1 MRKRN
6 DAVITHFFGLTE
18 ELLLLNPLL
27 KKKLIHLDQLQE
39 KYSLSNSQ
47 VSILI
52 LLSKYHSLTVSEISR
67 RLDMAKPNIT
77 PVVERLYRRGLVS
90 REHDD
95 EDRRVVNVAIVPEGE
110 ALLKCLQ
117 NDLSLQLHEQTQGL
131 SVADLKALY
140 TSIDRM
146 YQILDKL

>member
-1 MRKRN
+1 M
-6 DAVITHFFGLTE
+6 
-18 ELLLLNPLL
+18 LLNPRL

-95 EDRRVVNVAIVPEGE
+95 EDRRPGNVGDAEHPGDFLRLSHRCRRPPHPRIRVCSSPE
-110 ALLKCLQ
+110 
-117 NDLSLQLHEQTQGL
+117 
-131 SVADLKALY
+131 Y
-140 TSIDRM
+140 
-146 YQILDKL
+146 